1 MARIAVCRLL
11 LRGSMFVF
19 SKPQLSAFLDVN
31 SDWQA
36 DTLLDLGNR
45 RGGCGVGA
53 GGGGGG
59 QAGGLACGRVV
70 RGG

>member
-1 MARIAVCRLL
+1 
-11 LRGSMFVF
+11 MFVF

-53 GGGGGG
+53 GGGGGAG
-59 QAGGLACGRVV
+59 RQAGLHV
-70 RGG
+70 GGW